1 MDVIASI
8 KTRVAAAQK
17 RIVLPEVSDD
27 RVLDAAA
34 KVSQEGFAR
43 IILPGDPV
51 ALRKALTAKGA
62 DLGRIEFVD
71 GSDPGLHQTLAAAL
85 VERRKSKGLVME
97 KALRFLE
104 QPLYVGALMVECGL
118 ADGMVA
124 GSISSSANVIRA
136 CLHCVGSAAGLKV
149 VSSCFLMVLPKKEF
163 GDDGVIL
170 YADSG
175 CVPNPSAE
183 ELPDIAIAAATSYRQ
198 FTEKEPRI
206 AFLSFSTKGSAV
218 HPLVEKMVQA
228 AKLTQERAPDLL
240 VDGELQF
247 DAAVIP
253 AIAASKAPNS
263 PLKGRANI
271 LIFPDLN
278 AGNICYKMT
287 ERFGGA
293 VAIGPIMM
301 GLAKPINDLSRGCS
315 SDDIVGAVA
324 VTAIQAIG

>member
-1 MDVIASI
+1 MDVIGNI
-8 KTRVAAAQK
+8 KKRVTGAQK
-17 RIVLPEVSDD
+17 LIVLPEVSDP
-27 RVLDAAA
+27 RVIEAAA
-34 KVSQEGFAR
+34 KTSREGFAR
-43 IILPGDPV
+43 IVLPGDPA
-51 ALRKALTAKGA
+51 ALKKGVVDKGA
-62 DLGRIEFVD
+62 DLSRVSFAD
-71 GSDPGLHQTLAAAL
+71 TADPALRQKLAERLA
-85 VERRKSKGLVME
+85 ERRKSKGLTVD
-97 KALRFLE
+97 KAMKFLDE
-104 QPLYVGALMVECGL
+104 PLYFGGMMVECGL

-124 GSISSSANVIRA
+124 GSLASSANVIRA
-136 CLHCVGSAAGLKV
+136 CLYCVGPAAGLKV

-163 GDDGVIL
+163 GDDGVLL

-175 CVPNPSAE
+175 CVPNPTAE
-183 ELPDIAIAAATSYRQ
+183 ELPDIAMAAATSYRQ
-198 FTEKEPRI
+198 FTGIEPRI

-218 HPLVEKMVQA
+218 HPIVDKMVQA
-228 AKLTQERAPDLL
+228 TALMKERAPNLL

-247 DAAVIP
+247 DAAVMP
-253 AIAASKAPNS
+253 SIAASKAPNS
-263 PLKGRANI
+263 PLKGRANV

-315 SDDIVGAVA
+315 SDDIVGAAA

>member
-1 MDVIASI
+1 MDVIAGI
-8 KTRVAAAQK
+8 KKRVAAAQK
-17 RIVLPEVSDD
+17 RIVLPEVTDD
-27 RVLDAAA
+27 RVIDAAA
-34 KVSQEGFAR
+34 KVSRQGFAR
-43 IILPGDPV
+43 IILPGDPAALKKAV
-51 ALRKALTAKGA
+51 AGKGG
-62 DLGRIEFVD
+62 DLSRIEFVD
-71 GSDPGLHQTLAAAL
+71 ASDFTLHQKLAAAL
-85 VERRKSKGLVME
+85 VERRRSKGLAMD

-104 QPLYVGALMVECGL
+104 QPLYFGALMVEVGL

-124 GSISSSANVIRA
+124 GSISSSASVIRA
-136 CLHCVGSAAGLKV
+136 CLHCVGPAAGLKV
-149 VSSCFLMVLPKKEF
+149 VSSCFLMILPRKEF
-163 GDDGVIL
+163 GDDGAIL
-170 YADSG
+170 YADCG

-183 ELPDIAIAAATSYRQ
+183 ELPDIAIAAARAYRQ
-198 FTEKEPRI
+198 FTEMEPRL

-228 AKLTQERAPDLL
+228 AALTRQRAPDLL
-240 VDGELQF
+240 LDGELQF

-253 AIAASKAPNS
+253 AIAALKAPDS

-315 SDDIVGAVA
+315 SEEIVGAAA